1 MECTLSNFT
10 DDTELAV
17 FDVVVLQQF
26 DRLVD
31 REEPHEVQRRAMQ
44 SPAPGEEQPRVPAQT
59 GQRLPGGDAALQRNI
74 PVSWHGS

>member
-10 DDTELAV
+10 HDTELAV

-31 REEPHEVQRRAMQ
+31 RE
-44 SPAPGEEQPRVPAQT
+44 
-59 GQRLPGGDAALQRNI
+59 
-74 PVSWHGS
+74 